1 MRFQF
6 LVWQDVLSHLFDL
19 SIAFVLA
26 LPIGWDREKESRSA
40 GLRTFPL
47 VACACCGFVLIGNAV
62 FGERSPEHSRMLQ
75 GLITGIGFIGGG
87 AILRDGRTVIGT
99 ATAASLWNT
108 GVMGAAVGFGLYDIG
123 IVLSAIN
130 LATLRLLAP
139 FKRNHTVGDSTLKR
153 YGNKRSE

>member
-6 LVWQDVLSHLFDL
+6 LVWPEVWSHLFDL
-19 SIAFVLA
+19 AIAFTLA

-47 VACACCGFVLIGNAV
+47 VAVSCCGFVLIGNAL
-62 FGERSPEHSRMLQ
+62 FGERSPEHSRLLQ

-87 AILRDGRTVIGT
+87 AILKDGRTVVGT
-99 ATAASLWNT
+99 ATAASLWST

-123 IVLSAIN
+123 LVLSVIN

-139 FKRNHTVGDSTLKR
+139 FKKQYGEDLEPRTQGDRET
-153 YGNKRSE
+153 